1 MIKTITAAREI
12 TQQMSKLYWLRVVLS
27 LMLTLAAWQISAQI
41 AGAASQDQFDHR
53 VQQLNELIMDRMGKY
68 EFALISGVGTIR
80 TANNSIGLQQWQQF
94 SEALAL
100 EERLP
105 GISGI
110 GVINRVK
117 PQQVKA
123 YLAKQRKQ
131 RPDFAIY
138 PPHDR
143 RDLWPITYLEPFD
156 GNEMALGL
164 DMAHEDNRYNAA
176 LRAMRSGDTQI
187 TGPIILVQDKQQ
199 NPSFLFFRPFY
210 VIGAELSS
218 EAERDASFLGLVY
231 MPFIVSRLMDGTL
244 ANTNRRLQFSIHDKD
259 TLMYS
264 ELDNAGDD
272 NYDPTPMFTAFY
284 ELEIYG
290 RQWQFNVP
298 RPQ

>member
-1 MIKTITAAREI
+1 
-12 TQQMSKLYWLRVVLS
+12 
-27 LMLTLAAWQISAQI
+27 MLTLAAWQISAQI

-156 GNEMALGL
+156 GNE
-164 DMAHEDNRYNAA
+164 DNRYNAA

-199 NPSFLFFRPFY
+199 NPGFLFFRPFY
-210 VIGAELSS
+210 VIGAALSS

-231 MPFIVSRLMDGTL
+231 MPFIVSRLMDG
-244 ANTNRRLQFSIHDKD
+244 

-290 RQWQFNVP
+290 RQWQFNVYCLV
-298 RPQ
+298 